1 MKSIKLSFLAFA
13 ISMILFCSISHE
25 VFSGKSPPE
34 SVFQTEYNDIF
45 SVPGYS
51 TDLNVVQED
60 ADLAYSYATVEEA
73 HIYLMPASI
82 TLNYNYFINQESPV
96 TSNRYGVLFS
106 NETYN
111 DLYAVLTR
119 KIVIKNSENFNY
131 NYNTSNKKL
140 IRTMQYRA
148 SLWV

>member
-1 MKSIKLSFLAFA
+1 MKRIRFSFLAFA

-25 VFSGKSPPE
+25 VFPGKAPPE

-51 TDLNVVQED
+51 TDLNVVQD
-60 ADLAYSYATVEEA
+60 VDLAYRYAAVEEA
-73 HIYLMPASI
+73 HIYSMPASI
-82 TLNYNYFINQESPV
+82 AFNYNYILNQESPV
-96 TSNRYGVLFS
+96 TSNSSGVLFS
-106 NETYN
+106 NETGN
-111 DLYAVLTR
+111 DLYAASTR

-131 NYNTSNKKL
+131 NYNASNKIL